1 METLEDERGAG
12 FELGEHLSDV
22 RHAGERSRTPRD
34 ALRVRRRVDLLPGL
48 DEAEPRR
55 AQAPGAEKPLDVGD
69 RQEGV
74 IPTHL
79 GTLDDERLL
88 LPVLAEELL
97 DRDRVDR
104 ALESA

>member
-1 METLEDERGAG
+1 M
-12 FELGEHLSDV
+12 
-22 RHAGERSRTPRD
+22 
-34 ALRVRRRVDLLPGL
+34 
-48 DEAEPRR
+48 
-55 AQAPGAEKPLDVGD
+55 
-69 RQEGV
+69 
-74 IPTHL
+74 PTHL